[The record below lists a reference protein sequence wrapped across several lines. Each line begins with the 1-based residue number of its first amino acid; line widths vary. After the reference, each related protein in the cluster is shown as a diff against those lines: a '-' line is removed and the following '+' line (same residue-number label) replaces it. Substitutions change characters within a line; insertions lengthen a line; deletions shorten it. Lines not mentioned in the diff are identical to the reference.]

1 MKKYLFVTL
10 LVSLLI
16 TIVSPITSFAA
27 KKQEKQT
34 EETVEALVPPPPYDQ
49 KVASKV
55 EIVSKNKDSAS
66 PKDKKAE
73 KVPLSPTSIV
83 YDVTTFMKP
92 KTIALTDF
100 MNQYTAYNPEY
111 VVTIDKESHC
121 LRLGRKTFKPK
132 AEGIQSVT
140 ISFAADQDLIGEKSP
155 VTITIIG
162 IRSGN
167 DPHKKYKRTFRMS
180 GDWGDQIKV
189 EGYDEYIY
197 MAQFNVLHQ
206 LMEAIV
212 KDPNGNN
219 FEEDQSLYRDFTY
232 EKYQD

>member
-10 LVSLLI
+10 LTSILAVVAI
-16 TIVSPITSFAA
+16 PITSYAA
-27 KKQEKQT
+27 SKQTTAT

-49 KVASKV
+49 KVESKV
-55 EIVSKNKDSAS
+55 EIVSKNKSS
-66 PKDKKAE
+66 TNSKDTKAE

-83 YDVTTFMKP
+83 YDVTTFLKP

-140 ISFAADQDLIGEKSP
+140 ISFAADQDLIGEESP

-162 IRSGN
+162 IRPGN

-180 GDWGDQIKV
+180 EDWGDQIKV

-212 KDPNGNN
+212 KDPSGNN
-219 FEEDQSLYRDFTY
+219 FEEDQRLYRDFTY

>member
-1 MKKYLFVTL
+1 MKKYFIVTL
-10 LVSLLI
+10 LSSLFLF
-16 TIVSPITSFAA
+16 TTPVTCFAA
-27 KKQEKQT
+27 SKQTTAT

-49 KVASKV
+49 KVESKV
-55 EIVSKNKDSAS
+55 EIVSKDKNSAES
-66 PKDKKAE
+66 KRAKAE

-83 YDVTTFMKP
+83 YDVTTFLKP

-140 ISFAADQDLIGEKSP
+140 ISFAADQDLIGEESP

-162 IRSGN
+162 IRPGN
-167 DPHKKYKRTFRMS
+167 DPHKKYKRTFKMS
-180 GDWGDQIKV
+180 GDWGDKIKV

-206 LMEAIV
+206 LMEAMV

-219 FEEDQSLYRDFTY
+219 FEEDQRLYHDFTY

>member
-1 MKKYLFVTL
+1 MKKYFIVTVLSCICLF
-10 LVSLLI
+10 I
-16 TIVSPITSFAA
+16 SPTTCFAA
-27 KKQEKQT
+27 NKQTST

-49 KVASKV
+49 KIASKV
-55 EIVSKNKDSAS
+55 EIVSKNKSS
-66 PKDKKAE
+66 TNSKDTKAE

-83 YDVTTFMKP
+83 YDVTTFLKP

-111 VVTIDKESHC
+111 VVTIDQESHC

-140 ISFAADQDLIGEKSP
+140 ISFAADQDLIGEESP

-162 IRSGN
+162 VRPGN

-189 EGYDEYIY
+189 EGCDEYIY

-206 LMEAIV
+206 LMEAMV

-219 FEEDQSLYRDFTY
+219 FEEDQRLYRDFTY

>member
-1 MKKYLFVTL
+1 MKKYFIVTL
-10 LVSLLI
+10 LSSLFLF
-16 TIVSPITSFAA
+16 TTPVTCFATN
-27 KKQEKQT
+27 KQT
-34 EETVEALVPPPPYDQ
+34 TAAEETVEALVPPPPYDQ
-49 KVASKV
+49 KVESKV
-55 EIVSKNKDSAS
+55 EIVSKDKNSAKSKDT
-66 PKDKKAE
+66 KAE

-83 YDVTTFMKP
+83 YDVTTFLKP

-140 ISFAADQDLIGEKSP
+140 ISFTADQDLIGEESP

-162 IRSGN
+162 IRPGN
-167 DPHKKYKRTFRMS
+167 DPHKKYKRTFKMS
-180 GDWGDQIKV
+180 GDWGDKIKV

-206 LMEAIV
+206 LMEAMV

-219 FEEDQSLYRDFTY
+219 FEEDQRLYHDFTY

>member
-1 MKKYLFVTL
+1 MKKFFLVTL
-10 LVSLLI
+10 LISICSFV
-16 TIVSPITSFAA
+16 TPITSFAA
-27 KKQEKQT
+27 KKHAKQA

-49 KVASKV
+49 KVESKV
-55 EIVSKNKDSAS
+55 EIVSKNKSS
-66 PKDKKAE
+66 TNSKDTKAE

-83 YDVTTFMKP
+83 YDVTNFLKP

-140 ISFAADQDLIGEKSP
+140 ISFAADQDLIGEESP

-162 IRSGN
+162 IRPGN

-206 LMEAIV
+206 LMEAMV

-219 FEEDQSLYRDFTY
+219 FEEDQRLYRDFTY
-232 EKYQD
+232 EKFQD

>member
-10 LVSLLI
+10 LIMFI
-16 TIVSPITSFAA
+16 TIASPVTSFAA
-27 KKQEKQT
+27 SKQT
-34 EETVEALVPPPPYDQ
+34 KQAEETVEALVPPPPYDQ
-49 KVASKV
+49 KVESKV
-55 EIVSKNKDSAS
+55 EIIS
-66 PKDKKAE
+66 KDKNSAKSKDTKAE
-73 KVPLSPTSIV
+73 KVPLSPTSIE
-83 YDVTTFMKP
+83 YDVTTFLKP

-140 ISFAADQDLIGEKSP
+140 ISFVADQDLIGEESP

-162 IRSGN
+162 VRPGN
-167 DPHKKYKRTFRMS
+167 DPHKKYKRAFKMS

-206 LMEAIV
+206 LMEAMV

-219 FEEDQSLYRDFTY
+219 FKENQRLYRDFTY

>member
-1 MKKYLFVTL
+1 MKKYLFVAL
-10 LVSLLI
+10 LTSILAVVS
-16 TIVSPITSFAA
+16 VPITSFAA
-27 KKQEKQT
+27 KKQAKQA

-49 KVASKV
+49 KVESKV
-55 EIVSKNKDSAS
+55 EIAS
-66 PKDKKAE
+66 KDKNSAKSKSAKAE

-83 YDVTTFMKP
+83 YDVTTFLKP

-140 ISFAADQDLIGEKSP
+140 ISFAADQDLIGEESP

-162 IRSGN
+162 VRPGN

-189 EGYDEYIY
+189 EGCDEYIY

-206 LMEAIV
+206 LMEAMV

-219 FEEDQSLYRDFTY
+219 FEEDQRLYRDFTY

>member
-1 MKKYLFVTL
+1 MKKYFIVTL
-10 LVSLLI
+10 LISICSFV
-16 TIVSPITSFAA
+16 TPITCFAA
-27 KKQEKQT
+27 NKQAVAT

-49 KVASKV
+49 KVESKV
-55 EIVSKNKDSAS
+55 EIVSKDKNSAES
-66 PKDKKAE
+66 KRAKAE

-83 YDVTTFMKP
+83 YDVTTFLKP

-140 ISFAADQDLIGEKSP
+140 ISFAADQDLIGEESP

-162 IRSGN
+162 IRPGN
-167 DPHKKYKRTFRMS
+167 DPHKKYKRTFKMS
-180 GDWGDQIKV
+180 GDWGDKIKV

-206 LMEAIV
+206 LMEAMV
-212 KDPNGNN
+212 KDPSGNN
-219 FEEDQSLYRDFTY
+219 FEEDQRLYRDFTY

>member
-1 MKKYLFVTL
+1 MKKYFIVTL
-10 LVSLLI
+10 LSSLFLF
-16 TIVSPITSFAA
+16 TTPVTCFAA
-27 KKQEKQT
+27 SKQTTAT

-49 KVASKV
+49 KVESKV
-55 EIVSKNKDSAS
+55 EIVSKDKNSAES
-66 PKDKKAE
+66 KRAKAE

-83 YDVTTFMKP
+83 YDVTTFLKP

-140 ISFAADQDLIGEKSP
+140 ISFAADQDLIAEESP

-162 IRSGN
+162 IRPGN
-167 DPHKKYKRTFRMS
+167 DPHKKYKRTFKMS
-180 GDWGDQIKV
+180 GDWGDKIKV

-206 LMEAIV
+206 LMEAMV

-219 FEEDQSLYRDFTY
+219 FEEDQRLYHDFTY

>member
-1 MKKYLFVTL
+1 MKKFFLVTL
-10 LVSLLI
+10 LSSLFLF
-16 TIVSPITSFAA
+16 TTPVTCFAA
-27 KKQEKQT
+27 SKQTTAT

-49 KVASKV
+49 KVESKV
-55 EIVSKNKDSAS
+55 EIVSKDKNSAES
-66 PKDKKAE
+66 KRAKAE

-83 YDVTTFMKP
+83 YDVTTFLKP

-140 ISFAADQDLIGEKSP
+140 ISFAADQDLIGEESP

-162 IRSGN
+162 IRPGN

-180 GDWGDQIKV
+180 EDWGDQIKV

-206 LMEAIV
+206 LMEAMV
-212 KDPNGNN
+212 KDPSGNN
-219 FEEDQSLYRDFTY
+219 FEEDQRLYRDFTY

>member
-1 MKKYLFVTL
+1 MKKFFLVTL
-10 LVSLLI
+10 LSSLFLF
-16 TIVSPITSFAA
+16 TTPVTCFATN
-27 KKQEKQT
+27 KQT
-34 EETVEALVPPPPYDQ
+34 TAAEETVEALVPPPPYDQ
-49 KVASKV
+49 KVESKV
-55 EIVSKNKDSAS
+55 EIVSKDKNSAES
-66 PKDKKAE
+66 KRAKAE

-83 YDVTTFMKP
+83 YDVTTFLKP

-140 ISFAADQDLIGEKSP
+140 ISFAADQDLIGEESP

-162 IRSGN
+162 IRPGN
-167 DPHKKYKRTFRMS
+167 DPHKKYKRTFKMS
-180 GDWGDQIKV
+180 GDWGDKIKV

-206 LMEAIV
+206 LMEAMV
-212 KDPNGNN
+212 KDPSGNN
-219 FEEDQSLYRDFTY
+219 FEEDQRLYRDFTY

>member
-1 MKKYLFVTL
+1 MKKYFIVTL
-10 LVSLLI
+10 LSSLFLF
-16 TIVSPITSFAA
+16 TTPVTCFATN
-27 KKQEKQT
+27 KQT
-34 EETVEALVPPPPYDQ
+34 TAAEETVEALVPPPPYDQ
-49 KVASKV
+49 KVESKV
-55 EIVSKNKDSAS
+55 EIVSKDKNSAES
-66 PKDKKAE
+66 KRAKAE

-83 YDVTTFMKP
+83 YDVTTFLKP

-140 ISFAADQDLIGEKSP
+140 ISFAADQDLIGEESP

-162 IRSGN
+162 IRPGN
-167 DPHKKYKRTFRMS
+167 DPHKKYKRTFKMS
-180 GDWGDQIKV
+180 GDWGDKIKV

-206 LMEAIV
+206 LMEAMV
-212 KDPNGNN
+212 KDPSGNN
-219 FEEDQSLYRDFTY
+219 FEEDQRLYRDFTY

>member
-1 MKKYLFVTL
+1 MKKYFIVTL
-10 LVSLLI
+10 LSSLFLF
-16 TIVSPITSFAA
+16 TTPVTCFAA
-27 KKQEKQT
+27 SKQTTAT

-49 KVASKV
+49 KVELKV
-55 EIVSKNKDSAS
+55 EIVSKDKNSAES
-66 PKDKKAE
+66 KRAKAE

-83 YDVTTFMKP
+83 YDVTTFLKP

-111 VVTIDKESHC
+111 AVTIDKESHC

-140 ISFAADQDLIGEKSP
+140 ISFAADQDLIDEKSP
-155 VTITIIG
+155 ATITIIG
-162 IRSGN
+162 VRSGN
-167 DPHKKYKRTFRMS
+167 DPHKKYKRTFKMS

-206 LMEAIV
+206 LMEAMV

-219 FEEDQSLYRDFTY
+219 FEEDQRLYRDFTY

>member
-1 MKKYLFVTL
+1 MKKYLFVAL
-10 LVSLLI
+10 LTSILAVVS
-16 TIVSPITSFAA
+16 VPITSFAA
-27 KKQEKQT
+27 KKQAKQA

-49 KVASKV
+49 KIASKV
-55 EIVSKNKDSAS
+55 EIVSKNKSS
-66 PKDKKAE
+66 TNSKDTKAE

-83 YDVTTFMKP
+83 YDVTTFLKP

-132 AEGIQSVT
+132 TEGIQSVT
-140 ISFAADQDLIGEKSP
+140 ISFAADQDLIGEESP

-162 IRSGN
+162 VRPGN

-189 EGYDEYIY
+189 EGCDEYIY

-206 LMEAIV
+206 LMEAMV

-219 FEEDQSLYRDFTY
+219 FEEDQRLYRDFTY

>member
-1 MKKYLFVTL
+1 MKKFFLVTL
-10 LVSLLI
+10 LSSLFLF
-16 TIVSPITSFAA
+16 TTPVTCFAA
-27 KKQEKQT
+27 SKQTTAT

-49 KVASKV
+49 KVESKV
-55 EIVSKNKDSAS
+55 EIVSKDKNSAES
-66 PKDKKAE
+66 KRAKAE

-83 YDVTTFMKP
+83 YDVTTFLKP

-140 ISFAADQDLIGEKSP
+140 ISFAADQDLIAEESP

-162 IRSGN
+162 IRPGN
-167 DPHKKYKRTFRMS
+167 DPHKKYKRTFKMS
-180 GDWGDQIKV
+180 GDWGDKIKV

-206 LMEAIV
+206 LMEAMV
-212 KDPNGNN
+212 KDPSGNN
-219 FEEDQSLYRDFTY
+219 FEEDQRLYRDFTY

>member
-10 LVSLLI
+10 LTSILAVVAI
-16 TIVSPITSFAA
+16 PITSYAA
-27 KKQEKQT
+27 SKQTTAT

-49 KVASKV
+49 KVESKV
-55 EIVSKNKDSAS
+55 EIVSKNKSS
-66 PKDKKAE
+66 TNSKDTKAE

-83 YDVTTFMKP
+83 YDVTTFLKP

-140 ISFAADQDLIGEKSP
+140 ISFAADQDLIGEESP

-162 IRSGN
+162 IRPGN

-180 GDWGDQIKV
+180 EDWGDQIKV

-206 LMEAIV
+206 LMEAMV
-212 KDPNGNN
+212 KDPSGNN
-219 FEEDQSLYRDFTY
+219 FEEDQRLYRDFTY

>member
-1 MKKYLFVTL
+1 MKKYFIVTL
-10 LVSLLI
+10 LSSLFLF
-16 TIVSPITSFAA
+16 TTPVTCFATN
-27 KKQEKQT
+27 KQT
-34 EETVEALVPPPPYDQ
+34 TAAEETVEALVPPPPYDQ
-49 KVASKV
+49 KVESKV
-55 EIVSKNKDSAS
+55 EIVSKDKNSAKSKDT
-66 PKDKKAE
+66 KAE

-83 YDVTTFMKP
+83 YDVTTFLKP

-140 ISFAADQDLIGEKSP
+140 ISFTADQDLIGEESP

-162 IRSGN
+162 IRPGN
-167 DPHKKYKRTFRMS
+167 DPHKKYKRTFKMS
-180 GDWGDQIKV
+180 GDWGDKIKV

-206 LMEAIV
+206 LMEAMV
-212 KDPNGNN
+212 KDPSGNN
-219 FEEDQSLYRDFTY
+219 FEENQRLYRDFTY

>member
-1 MKKYLFVTL
+1 MKKFFLVTL
-10 LVSLLI
+10 LSSLFLF
-16 TIVSPITSFAA
+16 TTPVTCFAA
-27 KKQEKQT
+27 SKQTTAT

-49 KVASKV
+49 KVESKV
-55 EIVSKNKDSAS
+55 EIVSKDKNSAES
-66 PKDKKAE
+66 KRAKAE

-83 YDVTTFMKP
+83 YDVTTFLKP

-140 ISFAADQDLIGEKSP
+140 ISFAADQDLIGEESP

-162 IRSGN
+162 IRPGN
-167 DPHKKYKRTFRMS
+167 DPHKKYKRTFKMS
-180 GDWGDQIKV
+180 GDWGDKIKV

-206 LMEAIV
+206 LMEAMV

-219 FEEDQSLYRDFTY
+219 FEEDQRLYHDFTY

>member
-1 MKKYLFVTL
+1 MKKFFLVTL
-10 LVSLLI
+10 LSSLFLF
-16 TIVSPITSFAA
+16 TTPVTCFAA
-27 KKQEKQT
+27 SKQTTAT

-49 KVASKV
+49 KVESKV
-55 EIVSKNKDSAS
+55 EIVSKDKNSAES
-66 PKDKKAE
+66 KRAKAE

-83 YDVTTFMKP
+83 YDVTTFLKP

-140 ISFAADQDLIGEKSP
+140 ISFAADQDLIAEESP

-162 IRSGN
+162 IRPGN
-167 DPHKKYKRTFRMS
+167 DPHKKYKRTFKMS
-180 GDWGDQIKV
+180 GDWGDKIKV

-206 LMEAIV
+206 LMEAMV

-219 FEEDQSLYRDFTY
+219 FEEDQRLYHDFTY

>member
-1 MKKYLFVTL
+1 MKKYLFVAL
-10 LVSLLI
+10 LTSILAV
-16 TIVSPITSFAA
+16 VAVPITSYAA
-27 KKQEKQT
+27 SKQTTAT
-34 EETVEALVPPPPYDQ
+34 EETVEALVPPPPYNQ
-49 KVASKV
+49 KVESKV
-55 EIVSKNKDSAS
+55 EIVSKDKNSAES
-66 PKDKKAE
+66 KRAKAE
-73 KVPLSPTSIV
+73 KVPLSPTSIE
-83 YDVTTFMKP
+83 YDVTTFLKP

-132 AEGIQSVT
+132 AEGIQSVI
-140 ISFAADQDLIGEKSP
+140 ISFAADQDLIGEESP

-162 IRSGN
+162 VRPGN
-167 DPHKKYKRTFRMS
+167 DPHKKYKRAFKMS

-219 FEEDQSLYRDFTY
+219 FEENQRLYRDFTY

>member
-1 MKKYLFVTL
+1 MKKYFIVTL
-10 LVSLLI
+10 LSSLFLF
-16 TIVSPITSFAA
+16 TTPVTCFATN
-27 KKQEKQT
+27 KQT
-34 EETVEALVPPPPYDQ
+34 TAAEETVEALVPPPPYDQ
-49 KVASKV
+49 KVESKV
-55 EIVSKNKDSAS
+55 EIVSKDKNSAES
-66 PKDKKAE
+66 KRAKAE

-83 YDVTTFMKP
+83 YDVTTFLKP

-140 ISFAADQDLIGEKSP
+140 ISFAADQDLIAEESP

-162 IRSGN
+162 IRPGN
-167 DPHKKYKRTFRMS
+167 DPHKKYKRTFKMS
-180 GDWGDQIKV
+180 GDWGDKIKV

-206 LMEAIV
+206 LMEAMV
-212 KDPNGNN
+212 KDPSGNN
-219 FEEDQSLYRDFTY
+219 FEEDQRLYRDFTY

>member
-1 MKKYLFVTL
+1 MKKYFIVTL
-10 LVSLLI
+10 LSSLFLF
-16 TIVSPITSFAA
+16 TTPVTCFAA
-27 KKQEKQT
+27 SKQTTAT

-49 KVASKV
+49 KVESKV
-55 EIVSKNKDSAS
+55 EIVSKDKNSAES
-66 PKDKKAE
+66 KRAKAE

-83 YDVTTFMKP
+83 YDVTTFLKP

-140 ISFAADQDLIGEKSP
+140 ISFAADQDLIGEESP

-162 IRSGN
+162 IRPGN
-167 DPHKKYKRTFRMS
+167 DPHKKYKRTFKMS
-180 GDWGDQIKV
+180 GDWGDKIKV

-206 LMEAIV
+206 LMEAMV
-212 KDPNGNN
+212 KDPSGNN
-219 FEEDQSLYRDFTY
+219 FEEDQRLYRDFTY

>member
-1 MKKYLFVTL
+1 MKKFFLVTL
-10 LVSLLI
+10 LSSLFLF
-16 TIVSPITSFAA
+16 TTPVTCFAA
-27 KKQEKQT
+27 SKQTTAT

-49 KVASKV
+49 KVESKV
-55 EIVSKNKDSAS
+55 EIVSKDKNSAES
-66 PKDKKAE
+66 KRAKAE

-83 YDVTTFMKP
+83 YDVTTFLKP

-140 ISFAADQDLIGEKSP
+140 ISFAADQDLIAEESP

-162 IRSGN
+162 IRPGN
-167 DPHKKYKRTFRMS
+167 DPHKKYKRTFKMS
-180 GDWGDQIKV
+180 GDWGDKIKV

-206 LMEAIV
+206 LMEAMI

-219 FEEDQSLYRDFTY
+219 FEEDQRLYHDFTY

>member
-10 LVSLLI
+10 LTSILAVVAI
-16 TIVSPITSFAA
+16 PITSYAA
-27 KKQEKQT
+27 SKQTTAT

-49 KVASKV
+49 KVESKV
-55 EIVSKNKDSAS
+55 EIVSKDKNSAES
-66 PKDKKAE
+66 KRAKAE

-83 YDVTTFMKP
+83 YDVTTFLKP

-140 ISFAADQDLIGEKSP
+140 ISFAADQDLIGEESP
-155 VTITIIG
+155 FTITIIG
-162 IRSGN
+162 IRPGN
-167 DPHKKYKRTFRMS
+167 DPHKKYKRAFKMS

-206 LMEAIV
+206 LMEAMV

-219 FEEDQSLYRDFTY
+219 FEENQRLYRDFTY

>member
-10 LVSLLI
+10 LTSALM
-16 TIVSPITSFAA
+16 TIAIPTTSFAA

-55 EIVSKNKDSAS
+55 EIVSKDKNSAES
-66 PKDKKAE
+66 KRAKAE

-83 YDVTTFMKP
+83 YDVTTFLKP

-111 VVTIDKESHC
+111 AVTIDKESHC

-140 ISFAADQDLIGEKSP
+140 ISFAADQDLIGEESP

-162 IRSGN
+162 IRPGN
-167 DPHKKYKRTFRMS
+167 DPHKKYKRTFKMS
-180 GDWGDQIKV
+180 GDWGDKIKV

-206 LMEAIV
+206 LMEAMV

-219 FEEDQSLYRDFTY
+219 FEEDQRLYHDFTY

>member
-1 MKKYLFVTL
+1 MKKYFIVTL
-10 LVSLLI
+10 LSSLFLF
-16 TIVSPITSFAA
+16 TTPVTCFAA
-27 KKQEKQT
+27 SKQTTAT

-49 KVASKV
+49 KVESKV
-55 EIVSKNKDSAS
+55 EIVSKDKNSAES
-66 PKDKKAE
+66 KRAKAE

-83 YDVTTFMKP
+83 YDVTTFLKP

-111 VVTIDKESHC
+111 VVMIDKESHC

-140 ISFAADQDLIGEKSP
+140 ISFAADQDLIAEESP

-162 IRSGN
+162 IRPGN
-167 DPHKKYKRTFRMS
+167 DPHKKYKRTFKMS
-180 GDWGDQIKV
+180 GDWGDKIKV

-206 LMEAIV
+206 LMEAMV

-219 FEEDQSLYRDFTY
+219 FEEDQRLYRDFTY

>member
-1 MKKYLFVTL
+1 MKKYFIVTL
-10 LVSLLI
+10 LSSLFLF
-16 TIVSPITSFAA
+16 TTPVTCFAA
-27 KKQEKQT
+27 NKQT
-34 EETVEALVPPPPYDQ
+34 TAAEETVEALVPPPPYDQ
-49 KVASKV
+49 KVESKV
-55 EIVSKNKDSAS
+55 EIVSKDKNSAES
-66 PKDKKAE
+66 KRAKAE
-73 KVPLSPTSIV
+73 KVPLSPTSII
-83 YDVTTFMKP
+83 YDVTTFLKP

-140 ISFAADQDLIGEKSP
+140 ISFAADQDLIGEESP

-162 IRSGN
+162 IRPGN
-167 DPHKKYKRTFRMS
+167 DPHKKYKRTFKMS
-180 GDWGDQIKV
+180 GDWGDKIKV

-206 LMEAIV
+206 LMEAMV
-212 KDPNGNN
+212 KDPSGNN
-219 FEEDQSLYRDFTY
+219 FEEDQRLYRDFTY

>member
-1 MKKYLFVTL
+1 MKKYLFVAL
-10 LVSLLI
+10 LTSILAVVS
-16 TIVSPITSFAA
+16 VPITSFAA
-27 KKQEKQT
+27 KKQAKQA

-49 KVASKV
+49 KIASKV
-55 EIVSKNKDSAS
+55 EIVSKNKSS
-66 PKDKKAE
+66 TNSKDTKAE

-83 YDVTTFMKP
+83 YDVTTFLKP

-140 ISFAADQDLIGEKSP
+140 ISFAADQDLIGEESP

-162 IRSGN
+162 VRPGN

-189 EGYDEYIY
+189 EGCDEYIY
-197 MAQFNVLHQ
+197 MAQFNALHQ
-206 LMEAIV
+206 LMEAMV

-219 FEEDQSLYRDFTY
+219 FEEDQRLYRDFTY

>member
-1 MKKYLFVTL
+1 MKKYFIVTL
-10 LVSLLI
+10 LSSLFLF
-16 TIVSPITSFAA
+16 TTPVTCFAA
-27 KKQEKQT
+27 SKQTTAT

-49 KVASKV
+49 KVESKV
-55 EIVSKNKDSAS
+55 EIVSKDKNSAES
-66 PKDKKAE
+66 KRAKAE

-83 YDVTTFMKP
+83 YDVTTFLKP

-140 ISFAADQDLIGEKSP
+140 ISFAADQDLIAEESP

-162 IRSGN
+162 IRPGN
-167 DPHKKYKRTFRMS
+167 DPHKKYKRTFKMS
-180 GDWGDQIKV
+180 GDWGDKIKV

-206 LMEAIV
+206 LMEAMV

-219 FEEDQSLYRDFTY
+219 FEEDQRLYRDFTY

>member
-1 MKKYLFVTL
+1 MKKFFLATLLIISICSFVT
-10 LVSLLI
+10 
-16 TIVSPITSFAA
+16 PITCFAA
-27 KKQEKQT
+27 NKQT
-34 EETVEALVPPPPYDQ
+34 AAAEETVEALVPPPPYDQ
-49 KVASKV
+49 KVESKV
-55 EIVSKNKDSAS
+55 EIVSKDKNSAES
-66 PKDKKAE
+66 KRAKAE

-83 YDVTTFMKP
+83 YDVTTFLKP

-111 VVTIDKESHC
+111 VITIDKESHC

-140 ISFAADQDLIGEKSP
+140 ISFVADQDLIGEESP

-162 IRSGN
+162 IRPGN
-167 DPHKKYKRTFRMS
+167 DPHKKYKRAFKMS

-219 FEEDQSLYRDFTY
+219 FEENQRLYRDFTY

>member
-1 MKKYLFVTL
+1 MKKYLSVTL
-10 LVSLLI
+10 LIMFI
-16 TIVSPITSFAA
+16 TIASPVTSFAVS
-27 KKQEKQT
+27 KQT
-34 EETVEALVPPPPYDQ
+34 KQAEETVEALVPPPPYDQ
-49 KVASKV
+49 KAESKV
-55 EIVSKNKDSAS
+55 EIVSKDKSSAKSKDT
-66 PKDKKAE
+66 KAE
-73 KVPLSPTSIV
+73 KVPLSPTSIE
-83 YDVTTFMKP
+83 YDVTTFLKP

-140 ISFAADQDLIGEKSP
+140 ISFVADQDLIGEESP

-162 IRSGN
+162 VRPGN

-189 EGYDEYIY
+189 EGCDEYIY

-206 LMEAIV
+206 LMEAMV

-219 FEEDQSLYRDFTY
+219 FEEDQRLYRDFTY

>member
-10 LVSLLI
+10 LTSILAVVAI
-16 TIVSPITSFAA
+16 AITSYAA
-27 KKQEKQT
+27 SKQTTAT

-49 KVASKV
+49 KVESKV
-55 EIVSKNKDSAS
+55 EIVSKNKSS
-66 PKDKKAE
+66 TNSKDTKAE

-83 YDVTTFMKP
+83 YDVTTFLKP

-140 ISFAADQDLIGEKSP
+140 ISFAADQDLIGEESP

-162 IRSGN
+162 IRPGN
-167 DPHKKYKRTFRMS
+167 DPHKKYKRTFKMS
-180 GDWGDQIKV
+180 GDWGDKIKV

-206 LMEAIV
+206 LMEAMV

-219 FEEDQSLYRDFTY
+219 FEEDQRLYRDFTY
-232 EKYQD
+232 EKYQE

>member
-1 MKKYLFVTL
+1 MKKYFIVTL
-10 LVSLLI
+10 LSSLFLF
-16 TIVSPITSFAA
+16 TTPVTCFAA
-27 KKQEKQT
+27 SKQTTAT

-49 KVASKV
+49 KVESKV
-55 EIVSKNKDSAS
+55 EIVSKDKNSAES
-66 PKDKKAE
+66 KRVKAE

-83 YDVTTFMKP
+83 YDVTTFLKP

-140 ISFAADQDLIGEKSP
+140 ISFVADQDLIGEESP

-162 IRSGN
+162 VRPGN
-167 DPHKKYKRTFRMS
+167 DPHKKYKRAFKIS

-206 LMEAIV
+206 LMEAMV
-212 KDPNGNN
+212 KDPSGNN
-219 FEEDQSLYRDFTY
+219 FEENQRLYRDFTY

>member
-1 MKKYLFVTL
+1 MKKYFIVTL
-10 LVSLLI
+10 LSSLFLF
-16 TIVSPITSFAA
+16 TTPVTCFAA
-27 KKQEKQT
+27 SKQTTAT

-49 KVASKV
+49 KVESKV
-55 EIVSKNKDSAS
+55 EIVSKDKNSAES
-66 PKDKKAE
+66 KRAKAE

-83 YDVTTFMKP
+83 YDVTTFLKP

-111 VVTIDKESHC
+111 AVTIDKESHC

-140 ISFAADQDLIGEKSP
+140 ISFAADQDLIDEKSP
-155 VTITIIG
+155 ATITIIG
-162 IRSGN
+162 VRSGN
-167 DPHKKYKRTFRMS
+167 DPHKKYKRTFKMS
-180 GDWGDQIKV
+180 GDWGDKIKV

-206 LMEAIV
+206 LMEAMV

-219 FEEDQSLYRDFTY
+219 FEEDQRLYHDFTY

>member
-1 MKKYLFVTL
+1 MKKYFIVTL
-10 LVSLLI
+10 LSSLFLF
-16 TIVSPITSFAA
+16 TTPVTCFAA
-27 KKQEKQT
+27 SKQTTAT

-49 KVASKV
+49 KVESKV
-55 EIVSKNKDSAS
+55 EIVSKDKNSAES
-66 PKDKKAE
+66 KRAKAE

-83 YDVTTFMKP
+83 YDVTTFLKP

-111 VVTIDKESHC
+111 AVTIDKESHC

-140 ISFAADQDLIGEKSP
+140 ISFAADQDLIDEKSP
-155 VTITIIG
+155 ATITIIG
-162 IRSGN
+162 VRSGN
-167 DPHKKYKRTFRMS
+167 DPHKKYKRTFKMS

-206 LMEAIV
+206 LMEAMV

-219 FEEDQSLYRDFTY
+219 FEEDQRLYRDFIY